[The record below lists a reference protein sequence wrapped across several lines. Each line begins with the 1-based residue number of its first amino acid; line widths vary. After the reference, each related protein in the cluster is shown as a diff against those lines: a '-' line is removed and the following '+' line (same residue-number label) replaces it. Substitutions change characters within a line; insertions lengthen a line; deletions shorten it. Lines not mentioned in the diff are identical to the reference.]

1 MDDDGRWTAVQT
13 HAAATDHQ
21 HAQRRP
27 WQEVFADYAPVILFA
42 AARAFVRAG
51 RPARI
56 SQNVAH

>member
-1 MDDDGRWTAVQT
+1 MGDDGRWTAVPT

-27 WQEVFADYAPVILFA
+27 WHEVFADYAPVILFA
-42 AARAFVRAG
+42 PSRAFVRAG

-56 SQNVAH
+56 SQNVAR